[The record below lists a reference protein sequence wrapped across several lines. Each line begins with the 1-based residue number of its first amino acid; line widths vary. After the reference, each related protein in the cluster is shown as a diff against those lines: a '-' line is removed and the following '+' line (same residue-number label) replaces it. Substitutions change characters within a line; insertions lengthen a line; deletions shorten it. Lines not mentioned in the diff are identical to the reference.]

1 MALCLQKLVS
11 GVGEITL
18 KSIHLQFQGGTL
30 VDIAT
35 AVDVHI
41 ALGID
46 GVVGDGVFHTV
57 CADHGVC
64 TAQFSAAF
72 QDRIDVGL
80 ASDLFGLDVGGQ
92 LIAQGGRNH
101 LFQPRA

>member
-1 MALCLQKLVS
+1 MALCLQKLVG

-18 KSIHLQFQGGTL
+18 KSIHLQFQGGAL

-41 ALGID
+41 ALCID

-57 CADHGVC
+57 CTNHGVC
-64 TAQFSAAF
+64 TAQFSVAF
-72 QDRIDVGL
+72 QDRVDVGL
-80 ASDLFGLDVGGQ
+80 PSDLFGLDVGGQ
-92 LIAQGGRNH
+92 LIAQGRRNYF
-101 LFQPRA
+101 FQPRA